1 MPIPFHGQGAADQLL
16 STDRGLGAGMSPG
29 PAPFHRIPPGTGKG
43 MAAAASAQAVGD
55 GRQRGAST
63 AAENASGQ
71 PAWEAVIGLETHV
84 QLGTASKI
92 FTAASTSF
100 GDDPN
105 THIDP
110 VVCGLPGT
118 LPVLNQKVLEYA
130 VKAAMALNL
139 KIAEHSKFDRK
150 QYFYPDLP
158 KNYQISQYDEPIA
171 EDGWIEVEVA
181 EKGKDTYLKTIGIER
196 LHMEEDAGKLVH
208 AGSDRL
214 AGSTHSLV
222 DYNRAGVALAE
233 IVSKPD
239 LRTGREAAEYASEI
253 RRIMRYLGVSD
264 GNMQEGSLRCDVNIS
279 VRRGPDAPFGTKVEI
294 KNMNSFSA
302 IQKAC
307 EYEIQR
313 QIKAYEA
320 GEPVVQETRL
330 WDEGKQLT
338 KSMRSKEGASD
349 YRYFPDPD
357 LGPIE
362 VSAARREAWRA
373 ELPEL
378 PAQKRHRYAE
388 QLGLSI
394 YDARVLTDERPMAEY
409 FEAVVAAGA
418 EAKAAANW
426 ICGDIAAH
434 VNANRLSYSDLPFR
448 PAQLAE
454 MVQLIEGG
462 TISGKIAKEILAE
475 LLEQG
480 GSPKTI
486 VEQRG
491 LGMISDPEAIAAIV
505 EQLLAA
511 HPEEVEAFRGGKT
524 KLQGFFVGQ
533 LMKQTGGK
541 ADPKLANQILNQKL
555 KG

>member
-1 MPIPFHGQGAADQLL
+1 
-16 STDRGLGAGMSPG
+16 
-29 PAPFHRIPPGTGKG
+29 
-43 MAAAASAQAVGD
+43 MAS
-55 GRQRGAST
+55 AST
-63 AAENASGQ
+63 AVQIDSSSSDQ
-71 PAWEAVIGLETHV
+71 LPWEAVIGLETHV
-84 QLGTASKI
+84 QLGTNSKI
-92 FTAASTSF
+92 FTSASTAF
-100 GDDPN
+100 GDEPN

-139 KIAEHSKFDRK
+139 QIAEHSKFDRK

-171 EDGWIEVEVA
+171 ENGWIEVEVA

-307 EYEIQR
+307 DYEIQR

-320 GEPVVQETRL
+320 GERVAQETRL

-362 VSAARREAWRA
+362 VGAELREGWRS

-378 PAQKRHRYAE
+378 PAAKRHRYAE
-388 QLGLSI
+388 ELGLSI
-394 YDARVLTDERPMAEY
+394 YDARVLTDERAMAEY
-409 FEAVVAAGA
+409 FEAAVAAGA
-418 EAKAAANW
+418 DAKAVSNW
-426 ICGDIAAH
+426 VTGDIAAY
-434 VNANRLSYSDLPFR
+434 VNANRLSIAELPLK
-448 PAQLAE
+448 PDQLAE
-454 MVQLIEGG
+454 LVHLIEGG
-462 TISGKIAKEILAE
+462 VISGKIAKDLLPE
-475 LLEQG
+475 LLAQG
-480 GSPKTI
+480 GSAKAI
-486 VEQRG
+486 VEAQG
-491 LGMISDPEAIAAIV
+491 LGMISDPAAITAIV
-505 EQLLAA
+505 EGLLAA
-511 HPEEVEAFRGGKT
+511 HPAEVEAFRGGKT

-541 ADPKLANQILNQKL
+541 ADPKLANQILIEKL

>member
-1 MPIPFHGQGAADQLL
+1 
-16 STDRGLGAGMSPG
+16 
-29 PAPFHRIPPGTGKG
+29 
-43 MAAAASAQAVGD
+43 MAS
-55 GRQRGAST
+55 AST
-63 AAENASGQ
+63 AVQTDVSTSDQ
-71 PAWEAVIGLETHV
+71 LPWEAVIGLETHV
-84 QLGTASKI
+84 QLGTNSKI
-92 FTAASTSF
+92 FTSASTAF
-100 GDDPN
+100 GDEPN

-139 KIAEHSKFDRK
+139 QIAEHSKFDRK

-158 KNYQISQYDEPIA
+158 KNYQISQFDEPIA
-171 EDGWIEVEVA
+171 ENGWIEVEVA

-307 EYEIQR
+307 DYEIQR

-320 GEPVVQETRL
+320 GERVVQETRL

-362 VSAARREAWRA
+362 VGAEQREGWRS

-378 PAQKRHRYAE
+378 PAAKRHRYAE

-394 YDARVLTDERPMAEY
+394 YDARVLTDERAMAEY
-409 FEAVVAAGA
+409 FEAAVAAGA
-418 EAKAAANW
+418 DAKTVSNW
-426 ICGDIAAH
+426 VTGDIAAH
-434 VNANRLSYSDLPFR
+434 VNANRLSITELPLQ

-454 MVQLIEGG
+454 LVQLIDGG
-462 TISGKIAKEILAE
+462 VISGKIAKDLLPE
-475 LLEQG
+475 LLAQG
-480 GSPKTI
+480 GSPKAI
-486 VEQRG
+486 VEAQG
-491 LGMISDPEAIAAIV
+491 LGMISDPAAITAIV
-505 EQLLAA
+505 DQLLAA
-511 HPEEVEAFRGGKT
+511 HPAEVEAFRGGKT

-541 ADPKLANQILNQKL
+541 ADPKLANQILIEKL

>member
-1 MPIPFHGQGAADQLL
+1 MADAGNQG
-16 STDRGLGAGMSPG
+16 T
-29 PAPFHRIPPGTGKG
+29 
-43 MAAAASAQAVGD
+43 
-55 GRQRGAST
+55 
-63 AAENASGQ
+63 
-71 PAWEAVIGLETHV
+71 WEAVIGLETHV
-84 QLGTASKI
+84 QLGTESKI
-92 FTAASTSF
+92 FTTASTTYGS
-100 GDDPN
+100 DPN

-130 VKAAMALNL
+130 VKAALALNL
-139 KIAEHSKFDRK
+139 SIAERSKFDRK

-158 KNYQISQYDEPIA
+158 KNYQISQYDKPIA
-171 EDGWIEVEVA
+171 EEGWIEVEVA
-181 EKGKDTYLKTIGIER
+181 EKGKETYLKTIGIER

-302 IQKAC
+302 IQRAC
-307 EYEIQR
+307 EYEMKR
-313 QIKAYEA
+313 QVKAIEA
-320 GEPVVQETRL
+320 GEAIVQETRL

-362 VSAARREAWRA
+362 VSADQREAWRA

-378 PAQKRHRYAE
+378 PAVKRHRYAE
-388 QLGLSI
+388 GLGLSQ
-394 YDARVLTDERPMAEY
+394 YDARVLTDERAMADY
-409 FEAVVAAGA
+409 FEAAVASGVD
-418 EAKAAANW
+418 AKLTANW
-426 ICGDIAAH
+426 ITGDVAAY
-434 VNANRLSYSDLPFR
+434 VNSKRLNYGDLALR
-448 PAQLAE
+448 PEQLSE
-454 MVQLIEGG
+454 LVELIEGG
-462 TISGKIAKEILAE
+462 TISGKIGKEILPE
-475 LLEQG
+475 LLEKG
-480 GSPKTI
+480 GSAKAL
-486 VEQRG
+486 VEERG
-491 LGMISDPEAIAAIV
+491 LGMISDPGAIEAIV
-505 EQLLAA
+505 EELLAA
-511 HPEEVEAFRGGKT
+511 YPGEVEAYRGGKT

-533 LMKQTGGK
+533 LMKKTGGK
-541 ADPKLANQILNQKL
+541 ADPKLANQILSKKL

>member
-1 MPIPFHGQGAADQLL
+1 MV
-16 STDRGLGAGMSPG
+16 S
-29 PAPFHRIPPGTGKG
+29 
-43 MAAAASAQAVGD
+43 
-55 GRQRGAST
+55 AST
-63 AAENASGQ
+63 AVQTDASTSAQ
-71 PAWEAVIGLETHV
+71 LPWEAVIGLETHV
-84 QLGTASKI
+84 QLGTNSKI
-92 FTAASTSF
+92 FTSASTAF
-100 GDDPN
+100 GDEPN

-139 KIAEHSKFDRK
+139 QIAEHSKFDRK

-158 KNYQISQYDEPIA
+158 KNYQISQFDEPIA
-171 EDGWIEVEVA
+171 ENGWIEVEVA

-307 EYEIQR
+307 DYEIQR

-320 GEPVVQETRL
+320 GERVVQETRL

-362 VSAARREAWRA
+362 VGTEQREGWRS

-378 PAQKRHRYAE
+378 PAAKRHRYAE

-394 YDARVLTDERPMAEY
+394 YDARVLTDERAMAEY
-409 FEAVVAAGA
+409 FEAAVAAGA
-418 EAKAAANW
+418 DAKAVSNW
-426 ICGDIAAH
+426 VTGDIAAH
-434 VNANRLSYSDLPFR
+434 VNANRLSIAELPLQ
-448 PAQLAE
+448 PEQLAE
-454 MVQLIEGG
+454 LVQLIDGG
-462 TISGKIAKEILAE
+462 VISGKIAKDLLPE
-475 LLEQG
+475 LLAQG
-480 GSPKTI
+480 GSPKAI
-486 VEQRG
+486 VEAQG
-491 LGMISDPEAIAAIV
+491 LGMISDPAAITAIV
-505 EQLLAA
+505 DQLLAA
-511 HPEEVEAFRGGKT
+511 HPAEVEAFRGGKT

-541 ADPKLANQILNQKL
+541 ADPKLANQILIEKL

>member
-1 MPIPFHGQGAADQLL
+1 
-16 STDRGLGAGMSPG
+16 
-29 PAPFHRIPPGTGKG
+29 
-43 MAAAASAQAVGD
+43 MAAEA
-55 GRQRGAST
+55 
-63 AAENASGQ
+63 
-71 PAWEAVIGLETHV
+71 AWEAVIGLETHV
-84 QLGTASKI
+84 QLGTHSKI
-92 FTAASTSF
+92 FTAASTAF

-130 VKAAMALNL
+130 VKAALALNL
-139 KIAEHSKFDRK
+139 NIAEHSKFDRK

-171 EDGWIEVEVA
+171 EDGWIDVEVA
-181 EKGKDTYLKTIGIER
+181 EKGKDTYLKRIGIER

-214 AGSTHSLV
+214 AGSSHSLV

-302 IQKAC
+302 IQKAID
-307 EYEIQR
+307 YEIAR
-313 QIKAYEA
+313 QIKAYES

-330 WDEGKQLT
+330 WDESKQLT

-362 VSAARREAWRA
+362 VSDQQREAWRSQ
-373 ELPEL
+373 LPEL
-378 PAQKRHRYAE
+378 PAAKRHRYAE
-388 QLGLSI
+388 QFGLSI

-409 FEAVVAAGA
+409 FESTVTAGGD
-418 EAKAAANW
+418 AKAVANW
-426 ICGDIAAH
+426 ITGDIAAY
-434 VNANRLSYSDLPFR
+434 VNANRLAYGELPLR

-454 MVQLIEGG
+454 LVGLIEDG
-462 TISGKIAKEILAE
+462 TISGKIAKEILPE
-475 LLEQG
+475 LLQQG
-480 GSPKTI
+480 GSARAI
-486 VEQRG
+486 VEARG
-491 LGMISDPEAIAAIV
+491 LGMISDPAAIKAIV
-505 EQLLAA
+505 EELLAA
-511 HPEEVEAFRGGKT
+511 HPEEVAAFRGGKT

-533 LMKQTGGK
+533 LMKKTGGK
-541 ADPKLANQILNQKL
+541 ADPKLSNQILNQRL

>member
-1 MPIPFHGQGAADQLL
+1 MALASAAVQTGSSSSDQL
-16 STDRGLGAGMSPG
+16 
-29 PAPFHRIPPGTGKG
+29 
-43 MAAAASAQAVGD
+43 
-55 GRQRGAST
+55 
-63 AAENASGQ
+63 
-71 PAWEAVIGLETHV
+71 AWEAVIGLETHV
-84 QLGTASKI
+84 QLGTNSKI
-92 FTAASTSF
+92 FTNASTAY

-139 KIAEHSKFDRK
+139 QIAEHSKFDRK

-158 KNYQISQYDEPIA
+158 KNYQISQFDEPIA
-171 EDGWIEVEVA
+171 ENGWIEVEVA

-307 EYEIQR
+307 DYEIQR
-313 QIKAYEA
+313 QITAYEA

-362 VSAARREAWRA
+362 VGAEQREGWRS

-378 PAQKRHRYAE
+378 PAAKRHRYAE

-394 YDARVLTDERPMAEY
+394 YDARVLTDERAMAEY
-409 FEAVVAAGA
+409 FEAAVAAGA
-418 EAKAAANW
+418 DAKAVSNW
-426 ICGDIAAH
+426 VTGDIAAF
-434 VNANRLSYSDLPFR
+434 VNANRLSIAELPLK
-448 PAQLAE
+448 PEQLAE

-462 TISGKIAKEILAE
+462 VISGKIAKELLPE
-475 LLEQG
+475 LLAQG
-480 GSPKTI
+480 GSPKAI
-486 VEQRG
+486 VEAKG
-491 LGMISDPEAIAAIV
+491 LGMISDPAAISAIV
-505 EQLLAA
+505 EALLAA
-511 HPEEVEAFRGGKT
+511 HPAEVEAFRGGKT

-541 ADPKLANQILNQKL
+541 ADPKLANQILIDKL

>member
-1 MPIPFHGQGAADQLL
+1 
-16 STDRGLGAGMSPG
+16 
-29 PAPFHRIPPGTGKG
+29 
-43 MAAAASAQAVGD
+43 MA
-55 GRQRGAST
+55 GAS
-63 AAENASGQ
+63 
-71 PAWEAVIGLETHV
+71 WEAVIGLETHV

-92 FTAASTSF
+92 FSSASTTF

-139 KIAEHSKFDRK
+139 KVAEHSKFDRK

-181 EKGKDTYLKTIGIER
+181 EKGKDTYTKTIGIER

-214 AGSTHSLV
+214 SGSSHSLV

-302 IQKAC
+302 IQKAID
-307 EYEIQR
+307 YEIQR

-338 KSMRSKEGASD
+338 RSMRSKEGASD

-362 VSAARREAWRA
+362 VSAEQRQAWLA

-378 PAQKRHRYAE
+378 PAVKRHRYADS
-388 QLGLSI
+388 LGLSI

-409 FEAVVAAGA
+409 FEAAVAAGGDP
-418 EAKAAANW
+418 KSVANW
-426 ICGDIAAH
+426 LSGDIAAH
-434 VNANRLSYSDLPFR
+434 VNAHRLSYSTLPLR
-448 PAQLAE
+448 PEQLAE
-454 MVQLIEGG
+454 LVQLIDAG
-462 TISGKIAKEILAE
+462 TISGKIAKEILPD
-475 LLEQG
+475 LLASG
-480 GSPKTI
+480 GSARAM
-486 VEQRG
+486 VEAKG
-491 LGMISDPEAIAAIV
+491 LGLISDPAAITQVV
-505 EQLLAA
+505 EELLAA
-511 HPEEVEAFRGGKT
+511 HPAEVEAFRGGKT

-533 LMKQTGGK
+533 LMKQTGGRV
-541 ADPKLANQILNQKL
+541 DPKLANAILSQKL

>member
-1 MPIPFHGQGAADQLL
+1 MASAI
-16 STDRGLGAGMSPG
+16 ST
-29 PAPFHRIPPGTGKG
+29 AP
-43 MAAAASAQAVGD
+43 AAAASAAD
-55 GRQRGAST
+55 
-63 AAENASGQ
+63 Q

-92 FTAASTSF
+92 FTDASTAF

-130 VKAAMALNL
+130 VKAGMALNL
-139 KIAEHSKFDRK
+139 HIAEHSKFDRK

-181 EKGKDTYLKTIGIER
+181 EKGKDTYVKKIGIER

-239 LRTGREAAEYASEI
+239 LRTGREAAEYAAEI

-279 VRRGPDAPFGTKVEI
+279 VRRGPAAPFGTKVEI

-302 IQKAC
+302 IQKAI
-307 EYEIQR
+307 EFEIQR
-313 QIKAYEA
+313 QIRAYEA
-320 GEPVVQETRL
+320 GEMVSQETRL
-330 WDEGKQLT
+330 WDEGKQIT
-338 KSMRSKEGASD
+338 KSMRSKEGSSD
-349 YRYFPDPD
+349 YRYFPEPD

-362 VSAARREAWRA
+362 VSAEQREAWRA

-378 PAQKRHRYAE
+378 PAAKRRRYAE
-388 QLGLSI
+388 QLGLSV
-394 YDARVLTDERPMAEY
+394 YDARVLTDERPMADY

-418 EAKAAANW
+418 DAKAAANW
-426 ICGDIAAH
+426 ISGDIAAH
-434 VNANRLSYSDLPFR
+434 VNAKRLSYGELPFR
-448 PAQLAE
+448 PEQLAE
-454 MVQLIEGG
+454 MVRLIEGG
-462 TISGKIAKEILAE
+462 VISGKIAKEILPE
-475 LLEQG
+475 LLEKG
-480 GSPKTI
+480 GSPKAI

-491 LGMISDPEAIAAIV
+491 LGMISDPAAIGAIV
-505 EQLLAA
+505 EELLAA

-533 LMKQTGGK
+533 LMKRTGGK
-541 ADPKLANQILNQKL
+541 ADPKLANRILAEKL